1 MSDKN
6 SEFKK
11 SEKIIAINMKI
22 SVFFF
27 ALTSWEFSDIF
38 VFPKQKNLEYFKNF
52 LTFLLVTE
60 AQRARLRNEP
70 YRSNREKVAI
80 IGVVVILCI
89 VLVITRCVRRN
100 NGRTIY
106 KDPLQTKIDF

>member
-52 LTFLLVTE
+52 LTFLDIAKKYWVVLLCSLSFQV
-60 AQRARLRNEP
+60 RN
-70 YRSNREKVAI
+70 I
-80 IGVVVILCI
+80 
-89 VLVITRCVRRN
+89 
-100 NGRTIY
+100 
-106 KDPLQTKIDF
+106 